1 MKTMLFRFAPT
12 LAAAPAVVAAAAWF
26 ATPSPSPDHAP
37 GSAALP
43 GPGAVVVAAEAL
55 VRAIDARD
63 EAHLGR
69 AFAELRRGEG
79 YAVTIGQDGAI
90 EEIDR
95 ARRLTAIDVALDG
108 SVRRAGDAA
117 DAATML
123 RDLLPAAAD
132 VKTKIVSVLADC
144 PSEGCSWG
152 SIELERT
159 YRDGDRTLVQPLHA
173 TMLVRWVG
181 GEHPMMKV
189 FHWHCAATGPAR
201 PADKA
206 GKAAK

>member
-1 MKTMLFRFAPT
+1 MKTILFRSAPT
-12 LAAAPAVVAAAAWF
+12 LALAPAVVAVAAWF
-26 ATPSPSPDHAP
+26 ASPAPSSGRGPASTAP
-37 GSAALP
+37 L
-43 GPGAVVVAAEAL
+43 GPGNVVVAAEAL

-69 AFAELRRGEG
+69 AFAELRPGEG
-79 YAVTIGQDGAI
+79 YAATIGQDGSIDPI
-90 EEIDR
+90 ECD
-95 ARRLTAIDVALDG
+95 RRLTVIDVALDG

-117 DAATML
+117 GAQKML
-123 RDLLPAAAD
+123 RDLLPAAAQA
-132 VKTKIVSVLADC
+132 KTRIVSALADC

-159 YRDGDRTLVQPLHA
+159 HRDGDRTLVQPLHA
-173 TMLVRWVG
+173 TVLVRWVG

-201 PADKA
+201 PA
-206 GKAAK
+206 GKSAK